1 MSTESKTPETDNES
15 VIESCRTC
23 GVQIT
28 TNFTLKERD
37 HEGNYTGVSISLKKC
52 LACGT
57 EAERR
62 MVESK
67 IREAQ
72 AKARYEKSLAD
83 LIASIPKPKHEQA
96 ELDMGLD

>member
-1 MSTESKTPETDNES
+1 
-15 VIESCRTC
+15 
-23 GVQIT
+23 
-28 TNFTLKERD
+28 
-37 HEGNYTGVSISLKKC
+37 
-52 LACGT
+52 
-57 EAERR
+57 